1 MIEVAQWVEQMSE
14 KHCAGG
20 SIPSPIT
27 NFRSVSPHVKIGRIG
42 HRYQNLKKKTKKDL
56 TVK

>member
-1 MIEVAQWVEQMSE
+1 MVEVSQWVEQMSE

-42 HRYQNLKKKTKKDL
+42 HRYQNLKKK
-56 TVK
+56 